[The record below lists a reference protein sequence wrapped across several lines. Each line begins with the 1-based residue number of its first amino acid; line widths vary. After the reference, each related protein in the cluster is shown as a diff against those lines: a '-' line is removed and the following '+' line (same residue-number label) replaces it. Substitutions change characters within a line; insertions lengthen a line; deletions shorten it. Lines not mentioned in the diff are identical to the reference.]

1 MPILVGGFVVCAAVV
16 VGFGMMDLASSRHDS
31 ANSIENPTSPQMQ
44 VAVDLARRNWPEF
57 VTAFESAK
65 PGDAFL
71 VKVAC
76 SEGGPVE
83 HMWINVT
90 AMNNR
95 AISGTLDS
103 RPQLLRKVK
112 CGDPIQVALNEVEDW
127 TYVSNGQ
134 RHGYFSSAES
144 MAEQAAA
151 EQGGQSAQ
159 MPQQPA
165 AGQGGG
171 LGALM
176 QSFFAEPAGGG
187 NSDAGQDSQTAES
200 ADSQA
205 QDDRGQ
211 QEESQQEESQQQ
223 ESQQQESDQDNR

>member
-1 MPILVGGFVVCAAVV
+1 
-16 VGFGMMDLASSRHDS
+16 MMDLASSRHDS

-57 VTAFESAK
+57 VTAFQSAK

-90 AMNNR
+90 AMDNR

-144 MAEQAAA
+144 MAQQAAA

-159 MPQQPA
+159 MPQQSA

-187 NSDAGQDSQTAES
+187 NSDAGVNGGDAAGQDSQAADSDNAADS

-205 QDDRGQ
+205 QDERS
-211 QEESQQEESQQQ
+211 QEESQSEESQQ
-223 ESQQQESDQDNR
+223 DNR